1 MNFINYLSL
10 LKKKLRSKKESYSFG
25 TVDLLINYFFK
36 NKFNGFYV
44 DVGCQNPIS
53 NNNTYLLHKNKNWK
67 GINIDLDPENI
78 KLFNISRPND
88 ININEALSSSVK
100 EMDLYFYHKKSAI
113 NTLSKDIADRQNA
126 KVKEIKKI
134 STTTLDLILEKN
146 NVQKIN
152 YLSIDVEGHEF
163 EVLSGFSI
171 QKYNPDIVSIE
182 YLNTNSIKFEFH
194 YNNIDDVINSQ
205 IYKYFVSNNYNLV
218 NWNHADLIFVNK
230 NNF

>member
-1 MNFINYLSL
+1 MNFINYINLI
-10 LKKKLRSKKESYSFG
+10 KKKLRSKKESYSFG

-36 NKFNGFYV
+36 NKLNGFYV

-113 NTLSKDIADRQNA
+113 NTISKEIADRQNA

-182 YLNTNSIKFEFH
+182 YLNINSIKFEFH

-230 NNF
+230 NNC

>member
-88 ININEALSSSVK
+88 ININKALSSSVK

-113 NTLSKDIADRQNA
+113 NTISKEIADRQNA

-182 YLNTNSIKFEFH
+182 YLNINSIKFEFH

-230 NNF
+230 NNC

>member
-53 NNNTYLLHKNKNWK
+53 DNNTYLLHKNKNWK

-146 NVQKIN
+146 NVQKID

>member
-1 MNFINYLSL
+1 
-10 LKKKLRSKKESYSFG
+10 
-25 TVDLLINYFFK
+25 
-36 NKFNGFYV
+36 
-44 DVGCQNPIS
+44 
-53 NNNTYLLHKNKNWK
+53 
-67 GINIDLDPENI
+67 
-78 KLFNISRPND
+78 
-88 ININEALSSSVK
+88 
-100 EMDLYFYHKKSAI
+100 MDLYFYHKKSAI
-113 NTLSKDIADRQNA
+113 NTISKEIADRQNA

-182 YLNTNSIKFEFH
+182 YLNINSIKFEFH
-194 YNNIDDVINSQ
+194 YNNIHDVINSQ

-230 NNF
+230 NNC

>member
-1 MNFINYLSL
+1 MNLINYLSL
-10 LKKKLRSKKESYSFG
+10 LKKKLKSKKESYSFG

-36 NKFNGFYV
+36 NKYNGFYV

-113 NTLSKDIADRQNA
+113 NTISKEIADRQNA

-182 YLNTNSIKFEFH
+182 YLNINSSKFEFH
-194 YNNIDDVINSQ
+194 YNNINNVINSQ

-230 NNF
+230 NNC

>member
-1 MNFINYLSL
+1 
-10 LKKKLRSKKESYSFG
+10 
-25 TVDLLINYFFK
+25 
-36 NKFNGFYV
+36 
-44 DVGCQNPIS
+44 
-53 NNNTYLLHKNKNWK
+53 
-67 GINIDLDPENI
+67 
-78 KLFNISRPND
+78 
-88 ININEALSSSVK
+88 
-100 EMDLYFYHKKSAI
+100 MDLYFYHKKSAI
-113 NTLSKDIADRQNA
+113 NTISKEIADRQNA

-171 QKYNPDIVSIE
+171 RKYNPDIVSIE
-182 YLNTNSIKFEFH
+182 YLNINSIKFEFH

-205 IYKYFVSNNYNLV
+205 IYKHFVSNNYNLV

-230 NNF
+230 NNC

>member
-53 NNNTYLLHKNKNWK
+53 DNNTYLLHKNKNWK

-146 NVQKIN
+146 NVQKID

-230 NNF
+230 NNC

>member
-36 NKFNGFYV
+36 NKLNGFYV

-88 ININEALSSSVK
+88 ININEVLSSSVK
-100 EMDLYFYHKKSAI
+100 EMNLYFYHKKSAI
-113 NTLSKDIADRQNA
+113 NTISKEIADRQNA

-163 EVLSGFSI
+163 DVLSGFSI

-182 YLNTNSIKFEFH
+182 YLNINSIKFEFH

-230 NNF
+230 NNC